1 MLTEPLVPLLIRT
14 ALPTMLGMLVGTI
27 YSLTDTF
34 WIGLMNNTDMTAAVG
49 VVFPFISFVQ
59 AVGFWFGYGSGNVM
73 ARRLGENKA
82 EEAEK
87 TSSLGVFL
95 AASLGIILAAVCLLP
110 VQPTAEFLGGGG
122 SPALL
127 EQTASYLVV
136 ISAAI
141 PFQLI
146 SVTVYNQLRLCGNV
160 RDGMIGMGVGMFGN
174 IILDPVFI
182 LGCNMG
188 VSGAGLAT
196 SLGQIASCI
205 VLFII
210 SGKHGNIPLR
220 FFGFDLKDRRLYH
233 ILLGGAPNFSRQSI
247 TSIATILL
255 NKAAEP
261 YGTALIAAITVSS
274 RVSAVAYM
282 LMIGFGQGFQPICA
296 MNCGAKQYDRVRKAF
311 RLTVTIGTVFLT
323 AAGALLAVF
332 AEPVTSAF
340 ASDDPE
346 VVEKAVT
353 LVRLQC
359 ISFPFLSFLAVSG
372 MYMQNVGMYIRSLL
386 ISISRQ
392 GIVFIPLLFILPA
405 VWQEWGLYVLQPAAD
420 IVSFYGRFVC
430 ETGEDRVKII
440 LFVSVRKLC
449 YCVQIHFHSSSKQFF
464 SNLMI
469 PSSRSL
475 HSSFDRALLS
485 ALR

>member
-1 MLTEPLVPLLIRT
+1 MAEQTDKREERRQRMLTEPLTPLLIRT
-14 ALPTMLGMLVGTI
+14 ALPTMLGMLVGTV

-49 VVFPFISFVQ
+49 IVFPFISFIQ

-73 ARRLGENKA
+73 SRRLGEGRTA
-82 EEAEK
+82 DAEK

-95 AASLGIILAAVCLLP
+95 ASVSGIVIAAVCLLMSR
-110 VQPTAEFLGGGG
+110 QTAELLGGGG
-122 SPALL
+122 SAELL
-127 EQTASYLVV
+127 EQTTSYLIV

-141 PFQLI
+141 PFQLL

-160 RDGMIGMGVGMFGN
+160 KDGMIGMGVGMFGN

-182 LGCNMG
+182 LACNMG
-188 VSGAGLAT
+188 VFGAGLAT
-196 SLGQIASCI
+196 SLGQIASAA
-205 VLFII
+205 VLFVI
-210 SGKHGNIPLR
+210 SGRHGNIPLR
-220 FFGFDLKDRRLYH
+220 FFAFDLKDRRLYH

-261 YGTALIAAITVSS
+261 YGTALIAAITVAS

-296 MNCGAKQYDRVRKAF
+296 MNCGAKRYDRVKKAF
-311 RLTVTIGTVFLT
+311 RLTVTVGTVFLT
-323 AAGALLAVF
+323 IAGALLAVF
-332 AEPVTSAF
+332 AEPVTRAF

-346 VVEKAVT
+346 VIEKAVI

-359 ISFPFLSFLAVSG
+359 ISFPFLSFFAVSS

-386 ISISRQ
+386 ISVSRQ
-392 GIVFIPLLFILPA
+392 GIVFIPLLFILPLI
-405 VWQEWGLYVLQPAAD
+405 WQEWGLYVLQPAAD
-420 IVSFYGRFVC
+420 IVSFFIALAV
-430 ETGEDRVKII
+430 IS
-440 LFVSVRKLC
+440 SVRLEE
-449 YCVQIHFHSSSKQFF
+449 
-464 SNLMI
+464 NG
-469 PSSRSL
+469 
-475 HSSFDRALLS
+475 
-485 ALR
+485 

>member
-1 MLTEPLVPLLIRT
+1 MADAQTDKREERRQRMLTEPLRPLLIRT
-14 ALPTMLGMLVGTI
+14 ALPTMLGMLVGTV

-34 WIGLMNNTDMTAAVG
+34 WIGLLNNTDMTAAVG

-73 ARRLGENKA
+73 SRRIGENRT
-82 EEAEK
+82 EDAEK
-87 TSSLGVFL
+87 TSSLGIFL
-95 AASLGIILAAVCLLP
+95 AAVSGIILAAVCLLLI
-110 VQPTAEFLGGGG
+110 QPIAGLLGGGAT
-122 SPALL
+122 PTLL
-127 EQTASYLVV
+127 EQTSSYLIV

-141 PFQLI
+141 PFQLL
-146 SVTVYNQLRLCGNV
+146 SVTAYNQFRLCGNV
-160 RDGMIGMGVGMFGN
+160 KDGMIGMGVGMFGN
-174 IILDPVFI
+174 IILDPIFI
-182 LGCNMG
+182 LGCGMG
-188 VSGAGLAT
+188 AFGAGLAT

-205 VLFII
+205 VLFVI

-220 FFGFDLKDRRLYH
+220 FFRFDLKDRRLYH

-261 YGTALIAAITVSS
+261 YGTALIAAITVAS

-296 MNCGAKQYDRVRKAF
+296 MNYGAKQYDRVKKAF

-323 AAGALLAVF
+323 IAGVLLALF
-332 AEPVTSAF
+332 ADPVTRAF
-340 ASDDPE
+340 SSDDPE
-346 VVEKAVT
+346 VIEKTVT

-359 ISFPFLSFLAVSG
+359 ISFPFLSFFAVSS

-386 ISISRQ
+386 ISVSRQ

-405 VWQEWGLYVLQPAAD
+405 IWQEWGLYVLQPAAD
-420 IVSFYGRFVC
+420 IVSFFISLAV
-430 ETGEDRVKII
+430 I
-440 LFVSVRKLC
+440 LSVRMPQS
-449 YCVQIHFHSSSKQFF
+449 VSE
-464 SNLMI
+464 
-469 PSSRSL
+469 
-475 HSSFDRALLS
+475 
-485 ALR
+485 

>member
-1 MLTEPLVPLLIRT
+1 MLTEPLRPLLIRT
-14 ALPTMLGMLVGTI
+14 ALPTMLGMLVGTV

-34 WIGLMNNTDMTAAVG
+34 WIGLLNNTDMTAAVG

-73 ARRLGENKA
+73 SRRIGENRT
-82 EEAEK
+82 EDAEK
-87 TSSLGVFL
+87 TSSLGIFL
-95 AASLGIILAAVCLLP
+95 AAVSGIILAAVCLLLI
-110 VQPTAEFLGGGG
+110 QPIAGLLGGGAT
-122 SPALL
+122 PTLL
-127 EQTASYLVV
+127 EQTSSYLIV

-141 PFQLI
+141 PFQLL
-146 SVTVYNQLRLCGNV
+146 SVTAYNQFRLCGNV
-160 RDGMIGMGVGMFGN
+160 KDGMIGMGVGMFGN
-174 IILDPVFI
+174 IILDPIFI
-182 LGCNMG
+182 LGCGMG
-188 VSGAGLAT
+188 AFGAGLAT

-205 VLFII
+205 VLFVI

-220 FFGFDLKDRRLYH
+220 FFRFDLKDRRLYH

-261 YGTALIAAITVSS
+261 YGTALIAAITVAS

-296 MNCGAKQYDRVRKAF
+296 MNYGAKQYDRVKKAF

-323 AAGALLAVF
+323 IAGVLLALF
-332 AEPVTSAF
+332 ADPVTRAF
-340 ASDDPE
+340 SSDDPE
-346 VVEKAVT
+346 VIEKTVT

-359 ISFPFLSFLAVSG
+359 ISFPFLSFFAVSS

-386 ISISRQ
+386 ISVSRQ

-405 VWQEWGLYVLQPAAD
+405 IWQEWGLYVLQPAAD
-420 IVSFYGRFVC
+420 IVSFFISLAV
-430 ETGEDRVKII
+430 I
-440 LFVSVRKLC
+440 LSVRMPQS
-449 YCVQIHFHSSSKQFF
+449 VSE
-464 SNLMI
+464 
-469 PSSRSL
+469 
-475 HSSFDRALLS
+475 
-485 ALR
+485 